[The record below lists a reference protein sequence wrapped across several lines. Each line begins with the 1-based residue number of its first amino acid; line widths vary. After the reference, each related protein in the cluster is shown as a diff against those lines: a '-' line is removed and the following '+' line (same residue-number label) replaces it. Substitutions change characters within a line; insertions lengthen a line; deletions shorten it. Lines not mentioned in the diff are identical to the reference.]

1 MSTEPASSADK
12 PAAKPDRRKRKPGG
26 FRAKTTARL
35 GAVQVLYELEMNPD
49 RKIEAAVRD
58 YLERPP
64 PTDPDE
70 EQAGTI
76 VPPDTQLLSRV
87 VRGTADQAHDL
98 DAMIDG
104 QITPPWSPD
113 RIELL
118 LRCVLR
124 AGAYELLSHS
134 EFDTSLLIKEY
145 MAVTDGFFS
154 EKEPKLV
161 NAVMDRLAK
170 TLRG

>member
-1 MSTEPASSADK
+1 MTNEN
-12 PAAKPDRRKRKPGG
+12 AATTDNAKSKPDRRRKKPGG

-64 PTDPDE
+64 PTDPDDDGE
-70 EQAGTI
+70 ATI
-76 VPPDTQLLSRV
+76 VPPDTQLLSKI
-87 VRGTADQAHDL
+87 VRGTVAQDHDL

-104 QITPPWSPD
+104 QITAPWSAD
-113 RIELL
+113 RIEPL

-124 AGAYELLSHS
+124 AGAYELLNHG

>member
-1 MSTEPASSADK
+1 MSHEPAPSADK
-12 PAAKPDRRKRKPGG
+12 SSTKPNRKKSKGGG
-26 FRAKTTARL
+26 FRARTTARL

-58 YLERPP
+58 YLEQPP
-64 PTDPDE
+64 PSDPDD
-70 EQAGTI
+70 QDAAVM
-76 VPPDTQLLSRV
+76 VPPDTQLLSRI
-87 VRGTADQAHDL
+87 VRGTADQTHDL

-104 QITPPWSPD
+104 HITAPWSPD

-124 AGAYELLSHS
+124 AGAYELLSHG
-134 EFDTSLLIKEY
+134 EFDTSLVIKEY

-161 NAVMDRLAK
+161 NAVLDRLAK
-170 TLRG
+170 ALRG